1 MESVQTGYSR
11 NPSQGLG
18 HLRSRAV
25 TSCLRKPPASHPEAV
40 FNNDDNSNMIIII
53 IIIIIGRRR
62 RRRRRRSHTYQ
73 TKRAFV
79 FDLDFTFELI
89 SIPVHYSAT
98 FS

>member
-1 MESVQTGYSR
+1 
-11 NPSQGLG
+11 
-18 HLRSRAV
+18 
-25 TSCLRKPPASHPEAV
+25 
-40 FNNDDNSNMIIII
+40 MIIII
-53 IIIIIGRRR
+53 IIIIG

>member
-1 MESVQTGYSR
+1 
-11 NPSQGLG
+11 
-18 HLRSRAV
+18 
-25 TSCLRKPPASHPEAV
+25 
-40 FNNDDNSNMIIII
+40 MIIII
-53 IIIIIGRRR
+53 IIIIIIIG